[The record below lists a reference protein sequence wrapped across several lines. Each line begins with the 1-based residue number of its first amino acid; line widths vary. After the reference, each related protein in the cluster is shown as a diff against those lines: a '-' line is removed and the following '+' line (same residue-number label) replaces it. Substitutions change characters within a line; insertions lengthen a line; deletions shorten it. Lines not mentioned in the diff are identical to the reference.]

1 MGEGGGYVIE
11 CSVIWFFFVFM
22 KIVMNLFLL
31 MEVLGIIIELLV
43 VLILER
49 GVVRFFFLLR

>member
-49 GVVRFFFLLR
+49 GVVRFFFY